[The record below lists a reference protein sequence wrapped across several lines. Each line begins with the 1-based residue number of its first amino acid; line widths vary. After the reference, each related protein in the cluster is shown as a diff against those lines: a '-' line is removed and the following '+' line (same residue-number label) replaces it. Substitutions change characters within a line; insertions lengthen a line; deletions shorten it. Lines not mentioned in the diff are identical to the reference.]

1 MLVPHTDLAEN
12 NHQPMEGTCC
22 FLTLLIRGEIPSF
35 SVTLFIGFYM
45 TNLNSFLRVQGDTSC
60 VV

>member
-22 FLTLLIRGEIPSF
+22 FLTLLIRREIPASF
-35 SVTLFIGFYM
+35 DTPYIGFYVIDWYF
-45 TNLNSFLRVQGDTSC
+45 S
-60 VV
+60 

>member
-1 MLVPHTDLAEN
+1 MLLSHMDLAEN

-22 FLTLLIRGEIPSF
+22 FLTLLICGATPLF

-45 TNLNSFLRVQGDTSC
+45 IDLNSS
-60 VV
+60 